1 MAFSKNQIFL
11 IVCAGAL
18 LLSAA
23 ALLYP
28 GASAQAQCGSQ
39 ASSCKNCHE
48 VQGKDPVNADGTNWH
63 KSHAFGDFC
72 YICHA
77 GNSQSMDETAAHSGM
92 VPPLSDI
99 QAACQTCH
107 PDDMGELAQVYAT
120 TLGVTVGEGGAPEQP
135 AGSNPGETGESS
147 GESAEQET
155 AVQDNAPMEGST
167 SLVTGADDVVDYQQR
182 YDEMVSGVRSVNVGN
197 VIAATLIVALVLG
210 GGAFA
215 IYNERKRGD
224 LPIFRKKA
232 ETPALTVEELPAIEG
247 VPAEVAALLPQIARL
262 NPKGLHAL
270 QRLLENPD
278 AASELFN
285 SLSRLDPELVTRV
298 RNLDRSTRELLL
310 AMSGD

>member
-1 MAFSKNQIFL
+1 MVFSKKQI
-11 IVCAGAL
+11 L
-18 LLSAA
+18 LLVCGGILLISAA
-23 ALLYP
+23 VLLYP
-28 GASAQAQCGSQ
+28 SSSAEAQCGSQ

-48 VQGKDPVNADGTNWH
+48 VQGKDPVNADGTGWH
-63 KSHAFGDFC
+63 ESHAFGDFC

-77 GNSQSMDETAAHSGM
+77 GNSQSMEETAAHAGM

-107 PDDMGELAQVYAT
+107 PDDMGELAQVYAG
-120 TLGVTVGEGGAPEQP
+120 TLGVTVGEGGAPDQP
-135 AGSNPGETGESS
+135 TGSDPGGTDQSTGEG
-147 GESAEQET
+147 GEET
-155 AVQDNAPMEGST
+155 AVQETEPMEGSN
-167 SLVTGADDVVDYQQR
+167 SLVTGADEVVDYQQR
-182 YDEMVSGVRSVNVGN
+182 YDEMVTGARSVNVGN
-197 VIAATLIVALVLG
+197 VIVATLIVAIFLG
-210 GGAFA
+210 GGAFV

-232 ETPALTVEELPAIEG
+232 ETPALTVEELPEIEG
-247 VPAEVAALLPQIARL
+247 VPAEVAALLPQIVRL
-262 NPKGLHAL
+262 NPMGLHAL

-278 AASELFN
+278 AASELFH

>member
-1 MAFSKNQIFL
+1 MVFSKKQIFL
-11 IVCAGAL
+11 FVSAGVL

-23 ALLYP
+23 VLLYP
-28 GASAQAQCGSQ
+28 GSSAQAQCGSQ

-48 VQGKDPVNADGTNWH
+48 VQGKDPVNADGTGWH
-63 KSHAFGDFC
+63 ESHAFGDFC

-77 GNSQSMDETAAHSGM
+77 GNSQSMDETAAHAGM

-107 PDDMGELAQVYAT
+107 PDDMDELAQVYAG
-120 TLGVTVGEGGAPEQP
+120 TLGVTVGEGGAPDQP
-135 AGSNPGETGESS
+135 VGSDPGETGESS
-147 GESAEQET
+147 PQAGEET
-155 AVQDNAPMEGST
+155 AVQDTESMEGST

-182 YDEMVSGVRSVNVGN
+182 YDEMVSGARSVNVGN
-197 VIAATLIVALVLG
+197 VIAATLIVAIVLG
-210 GGAFA
+210 GGAF
-215 IYNERKRGD
+215 IVYNERKRGD

-232 ETPALTVEELPAIEG
+232 ETPALKVEELPEIEG

-262 NPKGLHAL
+262 NPMGLHAL

-278 AASELFN
+278 AASELFH
-285 SLSRLDPELVTRV
+285 SLSRLDPELVARV